1 MTHHR
6 PATPRPAPRP
16 TIDTAPTGAPGA
28 DARLVVTQHEYGGTE
43 VLALERLPRPVP
55 GKGEVLVRV
64 HAAGVDRGT
73 LHMLTGLPRLA
84 RLALGLR
91 RPRRRTPGLDV
102 AGTVVETGPGVS
114 GLAVGQEVFG
124 IARGSLAEI
133 AVATERKL
141 VPTPPGI
148 TPVEAAVL
156 GVSGLTALQAL
167 DAARVGH
174 GDRVLVLGASG
185 GVGSLAV
192 KLAVGRGAVVTGVC
206 SAAKADAVRAW
217 GASEVLDH
225 AVDDVTSGSA
235 RFDAIIDIAGGTRL
249 RPLRR
254 ILAPTGTIVFV
265 GVETG
270 GAWTGGFGRP
280 MRTAVRMLLARQRYV
295 MLTSRETHEDLQR
308 IAEAVTD
315 GLRPHVHATYPLA
328 QTAQALD
335 DLAAGRVTGKLAVAV
350 DVDEDV

>member
-1 MTHHR
+1 MTNAR
-6 PATPRPAPRP
+6 PASPPSTTP
-16 TIDTAPTGAPGA
+16 DDGPTGGNGTGPTLA
-28 DARLVVTQHEYGGTE
+28 VTQHEYGGTD

-55 GKGEVLVRV
+55 GKGEVLLRV
-64 HAAGVDRGT
+64 HAAGLDRGT
-73 LHMLTGLPRLA
+73 LHILTGLPRLA

-91 RPRRRTPGLDV
+91 RPRRRVPGLDV
-102 AGTVVETGPGVS
+102 AGTVIETGPGVTR
-114 GLAVGQEVFG
+114 LTVGQEVFG
-124 IARGSLAEI
+124 IALGSLAEV

-141 VPTPPGI
+141 VPAPQEL

-156 GVSGLTALQAL
+156 GISGLTAIQAL

-185 GVGSLAV
+185 GVGSFAV

-235 RFDAIIDIAGGTRL
+235 RFDAIIDIAGGNPL
-249 RPLRR
+249 RRLRR
-254 ILAPTGTIVFV
+254 ILTPTGTIVFV
-265 GVETG
+265 GVETDG
-270 GAWTGGFGRP
+270 PWTGGFGKP

-295 MLTSRETHEDLQR
+295 MLASRETRTDLER
-308 IAEAVTD
+308 LAEAVAKD

-328 QTAQALD
+328 RTAEALD
-335 DLAAGRVTGKLAVAV
+335 DLAAGSVIGKLAVTVTTSTA
-350 DVDEDV
+350 